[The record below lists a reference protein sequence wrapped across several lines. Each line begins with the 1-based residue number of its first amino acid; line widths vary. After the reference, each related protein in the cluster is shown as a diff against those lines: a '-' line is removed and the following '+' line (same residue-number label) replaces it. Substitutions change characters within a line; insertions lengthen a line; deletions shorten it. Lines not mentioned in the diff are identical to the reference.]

1 VVSESNV
8 VYGTVGLVDRKR
20 MTYNDVYVIIDRSMK
35 LKSVFVLSLVVFC
48 MLSWT
53 FVDSDPITDPD
64 KATLQ
69 VRLRN
74 IGHQLLLSV
83 GDSSSRVL
91 PVQDLGNQHFK
102 LRFESQF
109 ELEPDTL
116 VMVMNK
122 AMSDSDFHS
131 SYLVNVL
138 NCTTSEIV
146 YGFEIHE
153 DTKKDVVP
161 CLGRPLPE
169 ACYEISIQFSQV
181 STPIRKYAPVM
192 ASFLGCLVLAL
203 LVLKKRT
210 TAVND
215 SDAKSMFIQLGIFR
229 FYQQQ
234 QLLKFGKEEIPLTSK
249 ENQVL
254 EIFASNLNQVIER
267 DQLQKE
273 VWENEGVVVGRSLD
287 VFISKLRKKL
297 EADPALRIVNI
308 HGRGYKLEFQL

>member
-1 VVSESNV
+1 
-8 VYGTVGLVDRKR
+8 
-20 MTYNDVYVIIDRSMK
+20 
-35 LKSVFVLSLVVFC
+35 
-48 MLSWT
+48 
-53 FVDSDPITDPD
+53 
-64 KATLQ
+64 
-69 VRLRN
+69 
-74 IGHQLLLSV
+74 
-83 GDSSSRVL
+83 
-91 PVQDLGNQHFK
+91 
-102 LRFESQF
+102 
-109 ELEPDTL
+109 
-116 VMVMNK
+116 
-122 AMSDSDFHS
+122 
-131 SYLVNVL
+131 
-138 NCTTSEIV
+138 
-146 YGFEIHE
+146 
-153 DTKKDVVP
+153 
-161 CLGRPLPE
+161 
-169 ACYEISIQFSQV
+169 
-181 STPIRKYAPVM
+181 
-192 ASFLGCLVLAL
+192 LAL